1 VVPPA
6 VKEVIVRIRISL
18 LVLVTVLVATGA
30 VPAAGA
36 ERLTIDNVFSAELTS
51 MIGVP
56 RFQWL
61 DGDVALLLDPRIDAS
76 RRTLELYDP
85 ATRSRKPAFPPEAF
99 LAGLKAPLGDTAPR
113 VVSWP
118 SGIGLSG
125 TLLLY
130 AFAGD
135 LFVWD
140 VGPREWKRLTDTPEE
155 ETSAAFSPDGHW
167 VSFIRGSDLYAVER
181 ESGREVRLTKD
192 GSDTLLNGR
201 LSWVYWEEIF
211 GHTEVPYRWSPDSG
225 AIAYLQTDES
235 SVSVST
241 FVDFRPAT
249 QGVVRQRYPKAGQ
262 ANPRVRL
269 GVVELKST
277 ATIWM
282 DSGSHEYLA
291 RFDWLPGGKEIAF
304 QTLSREQDHLRLF
317 IAGRGTGR
325 SRIVLEE
332 RQPAWINLND
342 ALCFLKDGTRFIW
355 LSERGGYQ
363 HLYLYSSD
371 GTLIRPL
378 TRGEFLVL
386 SANGD
391 LSSRNRG
398 LVAVDEEAG
407 WVYFTSNMGALTDR
421 HLYRVRLGGSEPE
434 LLSRGAGVH
443 APVFSPS
450 GRYYLETYS
459 NCATPP
465 ELALHGADGRTLA
478 IVTPSANEVLG
489 RFALARHEMRTYPT
503 ADGLDIAVLET
514 RPAVLEP
521 GRKYPTLVCV
531 YGGPGSQEAMNI
543 WPSHL
548 WDDLMAQEGYV
559 SFFVEVRAGMAMS
572 KAIETSSHRRAYGL
586 QNVRDILDAVRW
598 IGSLPYVDGGR
609 LGLWGGSGGGCTTL
623 FTMTHS
629 DVFKAAVSLFPVSDW
644 HYYDTIYTERYQ
656 DMPQDNPEG
665 YAETSS
671 VRAAGDL
678 KGKLLIVHGT
688 YDDNVHPQNT
698 EAFAHELIQ
707 RGIPFEIMIY
717 PWQKH
722 GIVAPADQ
730 LHLRRLML
738 DFWNRNL

>member
-1 VVPPA
+1 MQKWIP
-6 VKEVIVRIRISL
+6 IL
-18 LVLVTVLVATGA
+18 LLATVFTGA
-30 VPAAGA
+30 GSARAAET
-36 ERLTIDNVFSAELTS
+36 ERLTVEKVFSPELGETL
-51 MIGVP
+51 GVP

-61 DGDVALLLDPRIDAS
+61 EGDVALLLDPRIDEALK
-76 RRTLELYDP
+76 TLEVYDP
-85 ATRSRKPAFPPEAF
+85 VTRSRKPALSHDAF
-99 LAGLKAPLGDTAPR
+99 VAGLNALLGDRAPR
-113 VVSWP
+113 SVTWP
-118 SGIGLSG
+118 AGIGPAG
-125 TLLLY
+125 RLLLY
-130 AFAGD
+130 TFEGD
-135 LFVWD
+135 IFVWD
-140 VGPREWKRLTDTPEE
+140 AATAEWKRLTETPEE
-155 ETSAAFSPDGHW
+155 EASAAFSPDGRW

-181 ESGREVRLTKD
+181 ESGREVRLTRD

-201 LSWVYWEEIF
+201 LSWVYWEEIY
-211 GHTEVPYRWSPDSG
+211 GHAELPYRWSPDSG
-225 AIAYLQTDES
+225 AIAYLQTDDS
-235 SVSVST
+235 PVSVST

-262 ANPRVRL
+262 ANPKVRL
-269 GVVELKST
+269 GIVALESAATTWVE
-277 ATIWM
+277 
-282 DSGSHEYLA
+282 SGDHEYLA
-291 RFDWLPGGKEIAF
+291 RFDWLPGGREIAF

-317 IAGRGTGR
+317 IAGRDTGR
-325 SRIVLEE
+325 SHIVLEE

-342 ALCFLKDGTRFIW
+342 ALCFLKNGTRFIW
-355 LSERGGYQ
+355 LSERDGYQ

-378 TRGEFLVL
+378 THGEFLVL

-391 LSSRNRG
+391 LSSRSRG

-407 WVYFTSNMGALTDR
+407 WAYFTSNMGALPDR
-421 HLYRVRLGGSEPE
+421 HLYRVRLDGSAPE

-443 APVFSPS
+443 VPVFSPS

-465 ELALHGADGRTLA
+465 ELTLHGSDGRTLA
-478 IVTPSANEVLG
+478 VITPSANEVLA
-489 RFALARHEMRTYPT
+489 RFAIARHEMRTYPT

-514 RPAVLEP
+514 RPAGLEP
-521 GRKYPTLVCV
+521 GRKYPALVCV
-531 YGGPGSQEAMNI
+531 YGGPGSQEAMNE
-543 WPSHL
+543 WPRRL

-559 SFFVEVRAGMAMS
+559 CFFVEVRAGMAKS
-572 KAIETSSHRRAYGL
+572 KSVETSSHRRAYGM

-598 IGSLPYVDGGR
+598 IKALPYVDGGR

-629 DVFKAAVSLFPVSDW
+629 DVFKAAISLFPVSDW

-656 DMPQDNPEG
+656 DRPQDNPQG

-671 VRAAGDL
+671 VLAAGDI

-698 EAFAHELIQ
+698 EAFIHELIQ
-707 RGIPFEIMIY
+707 RGIPFEMMIY

-722 GIVAPADQ
+722 GIAAPADQ

-738 DFWNRNL
+738 DFWNRNLR